1 MRYIIIGLLFGGVWG
16 VIQLARGDITEPV
29 ALAIPI
35 IFCGIFGG
43 VLWGVKTLAQR
54 MRK

>member
-1 MRYIIIGLLFGGVWG
+1 MRYITIGLLFGGVWG
-16 VIQLARGDITEPV
+16 VIQLARGDITDPI

-43 VLWGVKTLAQR
+43 ILWGVKNLVDKL
-54 MRK
+54 RK

>member
-1 MRYIIIGLLFGGVWG
+1 MRYITIGLLFGGVWG
-16 VIQLARGDITEPV
+16 VIQLARGDITDPV

-43 VLWGVKTLAQR
+43 VLWGAKILVAR

>member
-1 MRYIIIGLLFGGVWG
+1 MRYIVIGLLFGGVWG
-16 VIQLARGDITEPV
+16 VIQLARGDITDPI

-43 VLWGVKTLAQR
+43 ILLGVKTLVAR
-54 MRK
+54 FRK